1 MGSDELQKTPERID
15 AYIQGKYFVT
25 CVSTLNSSLKK
36 LDGGECTD
44 IGALANVK
52 QELFAVKKVC
62 SLRLDTPEKP
72 IDYICLK

>member
-1 MGSDELQKTPERID
+1 MIWGSDELQKTPERIE

-25 CVSTLNSSLKK
+25 CVSTLNSALKK

-52 QELFAVKKVC
+52 QELFAFKNVRC
-62 SLRLDTPEKP
+62 HCGRSLER
-72 IDYICLK
+72 IS